1 MVCSVLK
8 SEYVKIEKVGSY
20 SKLDKKFTR
29 ADVNALNPKTIALL
43 LNQAFRNY
51 LRS

>member
-1 MVCSVLK
+1 LVCNVLK
-8 SEYVKIEKVGSY
+8 SEYVKIEKVDSY
-20 SKLDKKFTR
+20 RKIDKKFTR

-43 LNQAFRNY
+43 LNQALGNY